1 MKYEQLAKQIIEG
14 VGGPD
19 NVTSVFHCVTRLRF
33 KLKDESIADTEGLK
47 NLDGVVTV
55 MKSGG
60 QYQVVIGNQV
70 SDVFADVV
78 AIGGFKTESMDISD
92 ADEPAGNLFDRFIDL
107 ISGIFTP
114 TLGVLAA
121 SGMIKGLVAL
131 LTAFSVFPANSG
143 TIIILTAAGDAMF
156 NALPIFLGYNA
167 AKKFRSNPF
176 IAMAIAA
183 AMIYPSIASL
193 APLAVSDKAFPVL
206 YTLFKGTLF
215 EAPVRITFFGIPVI
229 MMSYASS
236 VIPIIL
242 STYVSSKVEKFFS
255 KVIPDVVKMF
265 LLPFFTLLVMV
276 PVTFL
281 VIGPIATWAGD
292 LLGAATSSLYNFN
305 PILTGIFLGGFW
317 QIFVMFGLHWGL
329 VPIML
334 MNLGTIGYDPIV
346 VLSFGCSF
354 AQTGAVAAVYLR
366 TQNKKTKALSIP
378 AFISG
383 IFGVTEPA
391 IYGVT
396 LPLKKPFYASCIAGA
411 VGGGILGFFK
421 TLAYTSGGLGIFA
434 YPSYLNPKTGID
446 TAFYGALI
454 ASVVSLVLGF
464 TFAYLIGFKEEPIA
478 ETSKPSINK
487 EKNSV
492 LELKNVEGEI
502 HSPLSGKVVPL
513 AEVKD
518 EVFSSGAM
526 GAGVAIYP
534 SEGRLVAPV
543 AGTVSTIFPT
553 GHALGLISTDGI
565 EVLVHL
571 GMDTVELKGKGFT
584 SYVKTG
590 DQVKQGDLLIEFD
603 QKMIE
608 AAGYNMISPIVIT
621 NSIDYQEIEVAK
633 KEEISQ
639 GEFLIKVEK

>member
-14 VGGPD
+14 VGGTD

-47 NLDGVVTV
+47 KLDGVVTV

-78 AIGGFKTESMDISD
+78 AIGGLKTESMDISD
-92 ADEPAGNLFDRFIDL
+92 ADEPVGNLFDRFIDL

-206 YTLFKGTLF
+206 YTLFKGSLF

-354 AQTGAVAAVYLR
+354 AQIGAVAAVYLR

-464 TFAYLIGFKEEPIA
+464 IFAYLIGFKEEPIA

-492 LELKNVEGEI
+492 LELQNVEGEI

-571 GMDTVELKGKGFT
+571 GMDTVELKGKGFMA
-584 SYVKTG
+584 YVKTG

-608 AAGYNMISPIVIT
+608 AAGYDMISPIVIT

-639 GEFLIKVEK
+639 GDFLIKVEK